1 MANVGNPG
9 QQEGEV
15 KRKRRQ
21 RRKRR
26 RKKKR
31 RVILIEIPARR
42 DNHYI
47 FYYLGTVQWGLKESI
62 TTEHTQMPTI
72 LYANTG
78 RMYTM
83 LLCKHRLY
91 LIRPHAIGHDASYT
105 SWNPSRNVFKFLN
118 NPWGVQVT
126 PPGNWLTGQVL
137 RWQILSSIIRMHG

>member
-26 RKKKR
+26 RKKR

-47 FYYLGTVQWGLKESI
+47 F
-62 TTEHTQMPTI
+62 
-72 LYANTG
+72 
-78 RMYTM
+78 
-83 LLCKHRLY
+83 LLSGYSPMGSQRVN
-91 LIRPHAIGHDASYT
+91 HD
-105 SWNPSRNVFKFLN
+105 
-118 NPWGVQVT
+118 
-126 PPGNWLTGQVL
+126 
-137 RWQILSSIIRMHG
+137 